1 MPCFKDTASFTNI
14 DAKVPALMPQG
25 LVPVIISL
33 LRLAA
38 AAHEG
43 TKDCPHYLHFVL
55 TTVHAITALKNTVL
69 NKDQASNF
77 FCCAK
82 VCVFQNWVT

>member
-33 LRLAA
+33 LCLAA

-43 TKDCPHYLHFVL
+43 TRLSSL
-55 TTVHAITALKNTVL
+55 LALRL
-69 NKDQASNF
+69 NYGTRDH
-77 FCCAK
+77 CA
-82 VCVFQNWVT
+82 

>member
-1 MPCFKDTASFTNI
+1 MPCFKDTASITNI

-43 TKDCPHYLHFVL
+43 TKDCPHSLL
-55 TTVHAITALKNTVL
+55 ALRL
-69 NKDQASNF
+69 NYGTRDH
-77 FCCAK
+77 CA
-82 VCVFQNWVT
+82 